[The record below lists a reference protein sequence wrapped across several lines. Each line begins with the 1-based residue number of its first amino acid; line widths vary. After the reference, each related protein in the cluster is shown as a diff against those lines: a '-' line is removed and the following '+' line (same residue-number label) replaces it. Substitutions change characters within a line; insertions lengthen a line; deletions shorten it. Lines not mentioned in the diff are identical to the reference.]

1 MFDEP
6 EDEPSKI
13 YQIVRQESQEDWIR
27 KPWNEGWTRSFC
39 SAAAYP
45 DFHSPRQIALPD
57 HMETEYPEFSG
68 FIKYEKELFCETGE
82 RELILEITDAY
93 EGVEVFVN
101 DVSLGIQIAPPFSY
115 CLTGKLR
122 RGNNAVRI
130 EVATTLE
137 RENAKLPDPIRM
149 YMGLGEKIPECPS
162 GINGTVNLYCREQ
175 KG

>member
-1 MFDEP
+1 M
-6 EDEPSKI
+6 
-13 YQIVRQESQEDWIR
+13 
-27 KPWNEGWTRSFC
+27 
-39 SAAAYP
+39 
-45 DFHSPRQIALPD
+45 
-57 HMETEYPEFSG
+57 
-68 FIKYEKELFCETGE
+68 
-82 RELILEITDAY
+82 ILEVTDAY

-115 CLTGKLR
+115 CLTGRLR

-162 GINGTVNLYCREQ
+162 GINGTVSLYYAEEE
-175 KG
+175 G